1 MTTPTERHLAIANA
15 AIEVSDARGRALSLR
30 RLNALDKLR
39 LFKAAGPVLAQ
50 NPLWLGMATLATAVT
65 SIDSVPVPPPVNEA
79 QIEALVG
86 KLGDEGISAIAAAL
100 APATDTPSLADRAG
114 N

>member
-1 MTTPTERHLAIANA
+1 MTPTQQSLANTVETIQDA
-15 AIEVSDARGRALSLR
+15 AGRAITLR

-50 NPLWLGMATLATAVT
+50 NPLWLGMATLACATT
-65 SIDSVPVPPPVNEA
+65 DIDGVPVPPPANEA
-79 QIEALVG
+79 QVEALVG
-86 KLGDEGISAIAAAL
+86 KLGDIGIAAIAKAL
-100 APATDTPSLADRAG
+100 APSPTTQSLADHAG

>member
-1 MTTPTERHLAIANA
+1 MTPTALHLANTAVTVQDA
-15 AIEVSDARGRALSLR
+15 AGRTLALR

-50 NPLWLGMATLATAVT
+50 NPLWLGMATLAAAVT
-65 SIDSVPVPPPVNEA
+65 SIDGVPVPPPVNEA
-79 QIEALVG
+79 QVEALVG
-86 KLGDEGISAIAAAL
+86 KLGDQGISAIAAAL
-100 APATDTPSLADRAG
+100 APALDAPSPADHAG